1 MPFVQYKALHEE
13 LTALANAGIDSL
25 NTNNYLKDNL
35 YNNGE
40 YRWSCSAKLLQMLGY
55 YEHFLELL
63 ECTFGFWDIARL
75 GTFYSPV
82 NRDFY
87 SLI

>member
-1 MPFVQYKALHEE
+1 MRKNRRKHKPRFKCYRCVVYYLDGEDSINAPLRSLHF
-13 LTALANAGIDSL
+13 AVHV
-25 NTNNYLKDNL
+25 
-35 YNNGE
+35 
-40 YRWSCSAKLLQMLGY
+40 GY